1 MCVIP
6 QSSTLKDNVVSTL
19 DWFMICN
26 NAMWIST
33 NYICTKLLYLV
44 TRALI
49 YMSNSI
55 TVVMT
60 KIYRMINRYLSQ
72 KCTSVNLFPKHN
84 KWILSV
90 YNLIIFSNFPQ
101 IKSALDEQL
110 KCLVLKVSVEDIL
123 LWLSMHL
130 KNIRFTKRMRA
141 NDLKE
146 IWNIFRHYN
155 LKQISYFTTLI
166 RYTLCNVI
174 QNY

>member
-1 MCVIP
+1 
-6 QSSTLKDNVVSTL
+6 
-19 DWFMICN
+19 
-26 NAMWIST
+26 
-33 NYICTKLLYLV
+33 
-44 TRALI
+44 
-49 YMSNSI
+49 
-55 TVVMT
+55 MT

-155 LKQISYFTTLI
+155 LKQISYFTT
-166 RYTLCNVI
+166 RNSYTLCNVI
-174 QNY
+174 QNILNIKVLIWSRISRSNYEEHLVKLVFFFIVRQ

>member
-1 MCVIP
+1 
-6 QSSTLKDNVVSTL
+6 
-19 DWFMICN
+19 
-26 NAMWIST
+26 
-33 NYICTKLLYLV
+33 
-44 TRALI
+44 
-49 YMSNSI
+49 MSNSI

-155 LKQISYFTTLI
+155 LKHISYFTTLI
-166 RYTLCNVI
+166 SFLWLRYDLTLYVMQRYTKLLNIKVLI
-174 QNY
+174 